1 MLKTAKFGGS
11 SVASAEQFKKV
22 KEIISSDAS
31 RRIVVSSAAGKRS
44 GSDHKLTD
52 LLYLCHAHLTYGV
65 GCDDILDTIENR
77 FVEIRDALGI
87 GYDVEK
93 DFEDLRNGLSK
104 DTPVD
109 FLVSRGEYFTS
120 RLLAEYLGYE
130 FIDAFDCIFFGFDGQ
145 IDTARTYPAIK
156 EALEKYEKILIP
168 GFYGHSPTGKV
179 KVMSR
184 GGSDISGA
192 LAAAASDSDVY
203 ENWTDVSGILMAD
216 PKIVSNPRPI
226 AHLTY
231 GELREL
237 AFMGASVLH
246 EESILPVKEKGI
258 SINIRNTN
266 RPDDPGTMIVDRVD
280 ENEPVEDSFITGISG
295 RRNFTIITV
304 LKRNM
309 NTSET
314 LRTALEILDRYK
326 ASVEHITLG
335 LDSFAFVT
343 ATAALGDSVYDVI
356 SDIQKNCRPDDIQIQ
371 DGIALVAAVGRK
383 MTFRPGTSGKL
394 FKALGD
400 RGINIRT
407 IAQGADELSI
417 IVGVEDSSF
426 EDAIRVMYHGFAG
439 K

>member
-1 MLKTAKFGGS
+1 
-11 SVASAEQFKKV
+11 
-22 KEIISSDAS
+22 
-31 RRIVVSSAAGKRS
+31 
-44 GSDHKLTD
+44 
-52 LLYLCHAHLTYGV
+52 
-65 GCDDILDTIENR
+65 
-77 FVEIRDALGI
+77 
-87 GYDVEK
+87 
-93 DFEDLRNGLSK
+93 
-104 DTPVD
+104 
-109 FLVSRGEYFTS
+109 
-120 RLLAEYLGYE
+120 
-130 FIDAFDCIFFGFDGQ
+130 
-145 IDTARTYPAIK
+145 
-156 EALEKYEKILIP
+156 
-168 GFYGHSPTGKV
+168 
-179 KVMSR
+179 
-184 GGSDISGA
+184 
-192 LAAAASDSDVY
+192 
-203 ENWTDVSGILMAD
+203 
-216 PKIVSNPRPI
+216 
-226 AHLTY
+226 
-231 GELREL
+231 
-237 AFMGASVLH
+237 
-246 EESILPVKEKGI
+246 
-258 SINIRNTN
+258 
-266 RPDDPGTMIVDRVD
+266 MIVDRVD